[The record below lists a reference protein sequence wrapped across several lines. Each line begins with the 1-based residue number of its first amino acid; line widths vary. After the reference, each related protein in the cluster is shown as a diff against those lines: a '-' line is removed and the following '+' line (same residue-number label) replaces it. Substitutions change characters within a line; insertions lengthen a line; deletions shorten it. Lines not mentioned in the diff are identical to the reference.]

1 MSSSGS
7 QDKQP
12 PPAAPSGGRIR
23 PALVEGASHPDTEV
37 REPKRRRVLSPQWK
51 LDFIRRFDSCRD
63 QTEKGKLVRCEGVYF
78 SQVSQWKRDLREGRL
93 SLTNVMK
100 RGPTAKT
107 TKEMSALQQENARL
121 KKELTQARQIIDLQK
136 KVAALFG
143 TEEIS

>member
-1 MSSSGS
+1 MSSSGP

-12 PPAAPSGGRIR
+12 PPAELSGGRIR
-23 PALVEGASHPDTEV
+23 PALVEGASHRNTEV

-51 LDFIRRFDSCRD
+51 LDFLRRYDSCRD
-63 QTEKGKLVRCEGVYF
+63 QTEKGKLVRSEGVYL
-78 SQVSQWKRDLREGRL
+78 SQVSQWKKDLREGRL
-93 SLTNVMK
+93 SLASGTK

-121 KKELTQARQIIDLQK
+121 KKELTQARQIIELQK

-143 TEEIS
+143 TEDNS